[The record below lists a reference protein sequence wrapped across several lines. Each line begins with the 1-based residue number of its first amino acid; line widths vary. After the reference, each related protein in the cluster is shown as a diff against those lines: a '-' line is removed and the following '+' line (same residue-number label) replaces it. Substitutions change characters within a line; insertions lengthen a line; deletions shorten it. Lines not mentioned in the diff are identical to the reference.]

1 MSYICTTCDKIFK
14 YPSLLKK
21 HLFDRKKK
29 CIKKTE
35 TPKIYICEYCSS
47 EFKHH
52 QSYYRHINHYCKFA
66 PERDKTPM
74 TDSDDIAQT
83 DTIIPVSQH
92 LDDLLM
98 KLNIFN
104 DKFDA
109 EVFVDVKEYFPNL
122 IYPFGYE
129 NTTSLIENCSKISKI
144 FNKEPIIVYGKLFN
158 YIYSNDDN
166 RNFTIQNVN
175 TRAIMYINTN
185 LCVMKAT
192 SNEDFYEQMNNN
204 IAKVIEFFLNKF
216 KDDIDSKWYVIYQ
229 KFINNI
235 NKQIYLART
244 DTFIAEEYYYDTSK
258 FKDMD
263 TITKMS
269 YVPDYRQKTFEII
282 ETYIENN
289 YKQNTLS
296 IDKHREYLP
305 KLQKYIFA
313 L

>member
-1 MSYICTTCDKIFK
+1 MSYVCEDCGKEFK
-14 YPSLLKK
+14 YSCLLINHKN
-21 HLFDRKKK
+21 RKLP
-29 CIKKTE
+29 CIKE
-35 TPKIYICEYCSS
+35 PKIYNCKYCNCS
-47 EFKHH
+47 FKHR
-52 QSYYRHINHYCKFA
+52 QSLYKHTRVNCKLK
-66 PERDKTPM
+66 PLDTTDDKDD
-74 TDSDDIAQT
+74 TDSSPLQT
-83 DTIIPVSQH
+83 QSTKNIT
-92 LDDLLM
+92 DDLLM

-104 DKFDA
+104 DKFDS
-109 EVFVDVKEYFPNL
+109 EIFVDVKEYFPNL

-129 NTTSLIENCSKISKI
+129 NITSLVENSSKISKI

-166 RNFTIQNVN
+166 RNFTIQNIN

-192 SNEDFYEQMNNN
+192 SNEDFYEKMNNN
-204 IAKVIEFFLNKF
+204 ISKVIDFFLNKF
-216 KDDIDSKWYVIYQ
+216 KDDIDDKWYVIYQ

-235 NKQIYLART
+235 NKQIYLARI
-244 DTFIAEEYYYDTSK
+244 DTFIAEEYYYDTAK

-269 YVPDYRQKTFEII
+269 YVLDYRKETFDII